1 MPQLFSHWWK
11 IYRPTH
17 TSLGWKQSG
26 CWTRG
31 KPPPLVSVPVLR
43 SCPSSCHPSVLVIGA
58 PRAKTKTEWLAS
70 NNRGA
75 SASSFQPLVA
85 PRRPG
90 VEMPRLAPALF
101 CSPAGPRA
109 RPAWE
114 EAAKWPQGAMMAATS
129 GSHCCQPPVVGNETT
144 GWSLPAQPSARPG
157 MAGEQG
163 RAGVFNGR
171 RQKAPGFPTPALH
184 NLPGSRP
191 AILYNLLE
199 ETKAVVKYLHLILTF
214 QKTKLILAWKD
225 IPQSSIHHIYG
236 STLLPSLRYH
246 ILNLH
251 QILLI

>member
-1 MPQLFSHWWK
+1 MEAKRLLDK
-11 IYRPTH
+11 RETAAA
-17 TSLGWKQSG
+17 
-26 CWTRG
+26 R
-31 KPPPLVSVPVLR
+31 LR
-43 SCPSSCHPSVLVIGA
+43 SCPALLSVLLPPLRLGDRCTACQNQDGVVGIEQPG
-58 PRAKTKTEWLAS
+58 
-70 NNRGA
+70 GA
-75 SASSFQPLVA
+75 SASSFHPLVA

-199 ETKAVVKYLHLILTF
+199 ETKAVVKYLHLILTY